1 MQAREARPIMVFTKT
16 TQRAVEQAWDR
27 LDDKVVDTRWPAQHP
42 LMFDHPIPAS
52 APLGLPDLPH
62 VA

>member
-1 MQAREARPIMVFTKT
+1 MVFTKT